1 MKVNAGF
8 CFIKDADLKK
18 EIEIKFPDTGSSST
32 TNFEIHSLEWMEQKD
47 LIENG
52 VPFQLQNFGIIW
64 IKKGEGTITLDL
76 DNHEI
81 TENMLV
87 CLSPGQLM
95 KMCSN
100 SLSGY
105 YISFSAEFLM
115 MADGH
120 ANGSFMETLYE
131 RRNLMIVSPG
141 KEMQN
146 QMEAVVTM
154 MCKEFISIGQLRM
167 QAIKGLLKVFIIYLT
182 GSIQDNEQAYSN
194 DRDTDM
200 VRKFMVLVKKHF
212 LTKKMVTDYAN
223 DLCVSPNYLNRIVKK
238 ISGYTASH
246 YIQQLIVLEA
256 KRQAMYSGL
265 SMKEVAYSLGF
276 NDYAHFSKFFK
287 NKSGMN
293 FTSFKQGIQKRA

>member
-1 MKVNAGF
+1 MSLNAGF
-8 CFIKDADLKK
+8 CFSNDADFRK
-18 EIEIKFPDTGSSST
+18 EIKSRNNGSAST
-32 TNFEIHSLEWMEQKD
+32 ANFEIRSLEWMEQNY

-64 IKKGEGTITLDL
+64 IKKGKGTITLDL
-76 DNHEI
+76 DDHGI
-81 TENMLV
+81 TDNMLV

-95 KMCSN
+95 KMYS
-100 SLSGY
+100 SGLIGY
-105 YISFSAEFLM
+105 YISFSAEFLL

-120 ANGSFMETLYE
+120 ANGSFMDTLYE
-131 RRNLMIVSPG
+131 NRNLMIVSPC
-141 KEMQN
+141 KEMN
-146 QMEAVVTM
+146 DQMEAVVTM
-154 MCKEFISIGQLRM
+154 MQKEFMGMGQLRM
-167 QAIKGLLKVFIIYLT
+167 QVIKGLLKVFIIYLT
-182 GSIQDNEQAYSN
+182 GSIQDNEQSYSN
-194 DRDTDM
+194 DRDADM

-212 LTKKMVTDYAN
+212 LTRKMVTDYAN

-256 KRQAMYSGL
+256 KRQAIFSGL

-293 FTSFKQGIQKRA
+293 FTSFKQGIKKRA